1 MIRYLDIKNFATIEH
16 TSIEF
21 HDGLNIITGET
32 GAGKSVVVEAMSLA
46 LGSRAD
52 TSYVRTG
59 TDRAEIQMIAD
70 LDGEEYIITR
80 QISSSGRNV
89 CRIND
94 EIVTLSHLSS
104 LCEKLA
110 DIHGQYDNR
119 ALLDPE
125 RHIELIDLY
134 RSDIIAPE
142 KENVRALYD
151 EYSALASALTSL
163 MKRIEKDRREQDFME
178 YELKELRD
186 AALVPG
192 EDSELEE
199 KIDLLQNSE
208 NIYESLAGAYDIAS
222 ESEYPVL
229 SSLKRISDMV
239 SQISSYSH
247 DLEELAERLD
257 SIYYD
262 FEDACSS
269 IRDCRDRAVFS
280 PDELD
285 SCISRLDTIT
295 RLKNKH
301 SRSIEE
307 LISYQHEL
315 ETSLSDIVNAD
326 EKERELRLRLSECRE
341 KLSAACDKLS
351 AARKDAAEDLSARIT
366 AELRELNF
374 NDAVF
379 SAEFTKTGSFSENG
393 NDKAEFMISANRG
406 EPLKPLSRIASGGEI
421 SRIMLAFKKTTGDY
435 DAVPAMIFDEIDSG
449 ISGITAS
456 IVGRKLKDISASH
469 QIICI
474 THLPQIAAFG
484 SHNYRI
490 EKDSDD
496 SMTYTHIRALTKNE
510 KIREIARLLGG
521 TNITNT
527 TLRSAEEL
535 IDASV

>member
-151 EYSALASALTSL
+151 EYSALASALASL

-326 EKERELRLRLSECRE
+326 EKERELRSRLSECRE

-521 TNITNT
+521 TNITDT